1 MEAPPWPWVAVVLVA
16 VAVLLRERL
25 VRAWR
30 VAWRGPRPADAAL
43 DGCELDACAF
53 CGAPD
58 SSAVS
63 HGELTVNLRRHGLL
77 TSGEAVYAFSCVDR
91 SDFVDDGSVRR
102 GLAYADAALPFASTG
117 AQISAPHVH
126 AAALDLVVAHAPR
139 ARTARARTA
148 LDVGS
153 GTGIFGALLAEA
165 LDCEVTCVEHASE
178 LVAHAAGAL
187 RRHAR
192 RRRRTCAVTLHTGC
206 ARAFCAAAAAPTTA
220 HGASA
225 STRGVARAY
234 SQ

>member
-1 MEAPPWPWVAVVLVA
+1 MRMEAPPWVAVVLVA

-77 TSGEAVYAFSCVDR
+77 TSGEAVYAFSRVDR

-139 ARTARARTA
+139 ARTA

-192 RRRRTCAVTLHTGC
+192 RRRRPCAVALHTGC